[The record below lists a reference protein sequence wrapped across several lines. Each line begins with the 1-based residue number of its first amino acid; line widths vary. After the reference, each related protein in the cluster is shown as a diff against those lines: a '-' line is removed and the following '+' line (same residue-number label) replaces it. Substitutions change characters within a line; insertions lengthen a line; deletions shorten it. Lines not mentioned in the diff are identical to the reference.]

1 MAGESL
7 FYATAKVLLNNELP
21 ALIDIGLEEKIIQ
34 KSLIFSKSRQLPTHT
49 RDAPS
54 RHDSQAHKPVAVTP
68 HTTLNVKLEFAG
80 KLGINKPACRLA
92 MAIGAVGQVA
102 VVDAQV
108 TLVHCSPGA
117 AGSDSCELL
126 AADGPWLATTIT

>member
-1 MAGESL
+1 MIPKNAL
-7 FYATAKVLLNNELP
+7 FRPKRAISTRTVNALN
-21 ALIDIGLEEKIIQ
+21 
-34 KSLIFSKSRQLPTHT
+34 
-49 RDAPS
+49 
-54 RHDSQAHKPVAVTP
+54 RHHAHPHKPVAVTP
-68 HTTLNVKLEFAG
+68 HTTLKVKLEFAG
-80 KLGINKPACRLA
+80 KLGINKPACKLA
-92 MAIGAVGQVA
+92 MVIGAVGQVA